1 MAIGR
6 QITLTPNIASKVIS
20 ATATASQK
28 QFTVTGGYR
37 VDELAVYR
45 NGIRLVNG
53 QDYTATDGSIVT
65 LIEGASLS
73 DIFEFQIFDSF
84 NIADAIDSSSGNQT
98 IAGNLTVSGTLTATT
113 ATTSSG
119 PLTISNSTASTSSST
134 GALIVTGGVGIGKS
148 LFVSEGISVGGT
160 ITYDDVTNIDSVGIV
175 TAGKGF
181 RATTGGIIVTAGVST
196 FTEDVKIGTAATTA
210 VFDISTGQLGIG
222 TINPSNFTG
231 GAANLVVGTG
241 VGWEGMT
248 IYAGT
253 GHGGNIY
260 FADGFSGA
268 DLYDGWLQFNHSS
281 SRFTFGFRDNSK
293 VWINSN
299 GDINASGV
307 CTATSFSG
315 DGSELSGVV
324 SGIEVK
330 SSGTSVGTSLTA
342 LNFTGATITTGSA
355 GITTITIAAAG
366 LSTSAYAVPT
376 AGLTTYL
383 KLSDAQDH
391 KLTASG
397 ITTVTCYG
405 GTEGDSHTLRIVNS
419 GVSTVGFSTYFLWP
433 SGASPSLTS
442 SDGAI
447 NLVSFTVQRV
457 GTAGTQ
463 LLAGASLNFSY

>member
-37 VDELAVYR
+37 IDELSVYR

-53 QDYTATDGSIVT
+53 QDYTATDGLTVT
-65 LIEGASLS
+65 LTEGAVVS

-84 NIADAIDSSSGNQT
+84 NIADAIDSNSANQT
-98 IAGNLTVSGTLTATT
+98 INGNLTVNGTLSTGAGTSVSY
-113 ATTSSG
+113 ATTSFGLEGTPSITVASITGAASTLSG
-119 PLTISNSTASTSSST
+119 VTKITNSTASTSSST

-175 TAGKGF
+175 TAGKGL
-181 RATTGGIIVTAGVST
+181 RATTGGLIVTAG
-196 FTEDVKIGTAATTA
+196 
-210 VFDISTGQLGIG
+210 ISTLAG
-222 TINPSNFTG
+222 TIVSGIT
-231 GAANLVVGTG
+231 
-241 VGWEGMT
+241 T
-248 IYAGT
+248 I
-253 GHGGNIY
+253 
-260 FADGFSGA
+260 D
-268 DLYDGWLQFNHSS
+268 
-281 SRFTFGFRDNSK
+281 
-293 VWINSN
+293 
-299 GDINASGV
+299 ASGV
-307 CTATSFSG
+307 NVTGVVTATSFSG

-342 LNFTGATITTGSA
+342 LNFSGATITTGSA

-366 LSTSAYAVPT
+366 LSTAGYAVPT

-383 KLSDAQDH
+383 KLSDAQEH

-397 ITTVTCYG
+397 ITSVTCYG
-405 GTEGDSHTLRIVNS
+405 GTEGESHTLRIVNS
-419 GVSTVGFSTYFLWP
+419 GVTTVGFSTYFLWP
-433 SGASPSLTS
+433 SGAAPSLTT

-447 NLVSFTVQRV
+447 NLISFTVQRV

>member
-53 QDYTATDGSIVT
+53 RDYTATDGLTVALT
-65 LIEGASLS
+65 EGAVVS

-84 NIADAIDSSSGNQT
+84 NIADAIDSNSADQT
-98 IAGNLTVSGTLTATT
+98 INGNLTVSGKLTTGSGTT
-113 ATTSSG
+113 VSYATTSFGLEGTPSITVASITGAASTLSG
-119 PLTISNSTASTSSST
+119 VTKITNSTASTSSST

-181 RATTGGIIVTAGVST
+181 RATSGGIIVSAG
-196 FTEDVKIGTAATTA
+196 
-210 VFDISTGQLGIG
+210 ISTLAG
-222 TINPSNFTG
+222 TIVSGIT
-231 GAANLVVGTG
+231 
-241 VGWEGMT
+241 T
-248 IYAGT
+248 I
-253 GHGGNIY
+253 
-260 FADGFSGA
+260 D
-268 DLYDGWLQFNHSS
+268 
-281 SRFTFGFRDNSK
+281 
-293 VWINSN
+293 
-299 GDINASGV
+299 ASGV
-307 CTATSFSG
+307 NVTGVVTATSFSG

-330 SSGTSVGTSLTA
+330 SSGSSVGTSLTA

-366 LSTSAYAVPT
+366 LSTAGYAVPT

-383 KLSDAQDH
+383 KLSDAQEH

-397 ITTVTCYG
+397 ITSVTCYG
-405 GTEGDSHTLRIVNS
+405 GTEGESHTLRIVNS
-419 GVSTVGFSTYFLWP
+419 GVTTVGFSTYFLWP
-433 SGASPSLTS
+433 SGAAPSLTT

-447 NLVSFTVQRV
+447 NLISFTVQRV

>member
-37 VDELAVYR
+37 VDELSVYR

-84 NIADAIDSSSGNQT
+84 NIADAIDSNSANQT
-98 IAGNLTVSGTLTATT
+98 INGNLTVSGTLNAGSGTT
-113 ATTSSG
+113 VSYATTSFGLEGTPSITVASITGAASTLSG
-119 PLTISNSTASTSSST
+119 VTKITNSTASTSSST

-181 RATTGGIIVTAGVST
+181 RATSGGIIVTAGVST
-196 FTEDVKIGTAATTA
+196 LAAMTATSAIVAGITTI
-210 VFDISTGQLGIG
+210 D
-222 TINPSNFTG
+222 
-231 GAANLVVGTG
+231 
-241 VGWEGMT
+241 
-248 IYAGT
+248 
-253 GHGGNIY
+253 
-260 FADGFSGA
+260 
-268 DLYDGWLQFNHSS
+268 
-281 SRFTFGFRDNSK
+281 
-293 VWINSN
+293 
-299 GDINASGV
+299 ASGV
-307 CTATSFSG
+307 NVTGVVTATSFSG

-342 LNFTGATITTGSA
+342 LNFSGATITTGSA

-383 KLSDAQDH
+383 KLSDAQEH

-463 LLAGASLNFSY
+463 LLAGASLDFS

>member
-1 MAIGR
+1 MALGR
-6 QITLTPNIASKVIS
+6 PITLTPNIASKVIS

-37 VDELAVYR
+37 IDELSVYR

-53 QDYTATDGSIVT
+53 QDYTATDGSTVT
-65 LIEGASLS
+65 LTEGAVVSE
-73 DIFEFQIFDSF
+73 IFEFQIFDSF
-84 NIADAIDSSSGNQT
+84 NIADAIDANSSNQT
-98 IAGNLTVSGTLTATT
+98 INGNLTVNGTLTTGAGTSVSY
-113 ATTSSG
+113 ATTSFGLEGTPSITVASITGAASTLSG
-119 PLTISNSTASTSSST
+119 VTKITNSTASTSSST

-175 TAGKGF
+175 TAGKGL
-181 RATTGGIIVTAGVST
+181 RATTGGLIVTAGVST
-196 FTEDVKIGTAATTA
+196 LA
-210 VFDISTGQLGIG
+210 G
-222 TINPSNFTG
+222 TIVSGIT
-231 GAANLVVGTG
+231 
-241 VGWEGMT
+241 T
-248 IYAGT
+248 I
-253 GHGGNIY
+253 
-260 FADGFSGA
+260 D
-268 DLYDGWLQFNHSS
+268 
-281 SRFTFGFRDNSK
+281 
-293 VWINSN
+293 
-299 GDINASGV
+299 ASGV
-307 CTATSFSG
+307 NVTGVVTATSFSG

-342 LNFTGATITTGSA
+342 LNFTGATITSGSA

-366 LSTSAYAVPT
+366 LSTSGYAVPT

-383 KLSDAQDH
+383 KLSDAQAH

-405 GTEGDSHTLRIVNS
+405 GTEGESHTLRIVNS

-433 SGASPSLTS
+433 SGATPSLTS

-447 NLVSFTVQRV
+447 NLVSFTIQRV

-463 LLAGASLNFSY
+463 LLAGASLDFI